1 MQYANLFLFISIN
14 VKFCPFLKI
23 SVYKH
28 FYSCNVNYIFLLT
41 LYDFYYLIIYFL
53 AEMNTGQWNGSGSQW
68 QKHRK
73 KTSLSSE
80 KESTW

>member
-23 SVYKH
+23 TVYKH

-53 AEMNTGQWNGSGSQW
+53 AEMNTGQ
-68 QKHRK
+68 
-73 KTSLSSE
+73 
-80 KESTW
+80 